1 MPKKSKAPAWLIML
15 LALFKRANTVFT
27 YEEVSSTVNRVV
39 PHVRKY
45 LEPFVMTSLNKKRTF
60 VTTKRTVKKNCDH
73 YGFYRHEQTGAVF
86 HIEGEIKATLLYL
99 IKKIDWGITEAE
111 ARKMCSRECY
121 RTFNALLESGTVVAA
136 RIYGELVYFHPDRQT
151 IQLRNRLT
159 NRKFQPKPS
168 KKGQSEKPI
177 LMMEEVLKTL
187 RDQEG
192 LSPELVGDLCLIF
205 LQYYE
210 QQTYRGLETRLLL
223 DARLREML
231 NFPLHE
237 VPDHTTIWRVY
248 DQLTVKQLQEL
259 FQLLLGQLQAEKIV
273 NGRYLVVDATH
284 IFAWANTHKTIY
296 DGDIPGAAWGEHHG
310 YFYGYK
316 VHILIDAEAEL
327 PVAVILTPGN
337 EGDHPWLIPLL
348 ADAKNNIDLDGLQGI
363 FGDAG
368 YYVQGVFEKAC
379 SDYQVTLNA
388 DINPRRSKFLKTI
401 KADIR
406 QVFAKHGD
414 KIQTV
419 DDALKLM
426 PQKLITSYTNE
437 VGSTRFNMIAA
448 AIRERLQC
456 HLRSAVERV
465 FSRAKQFFWLE
476 RPRTRDPERV
486 KKHVLF
492 GFCAMHLVSL
502 TAARL
507 GFDKNRLAFSR
518 VC

>member
-1 MPKKSKAPAWLIML
+1 MAKNSKMPAWLVIL
-15 LALFKRANTVFT
+15 LGLFKRTDEVFT
-27 YEEVSSTVNRVV
+27 YEEIARKVNRAV

-45 LEPFVMTSLNKKRTF
+45 LGPFVMTSLNKKRTL
-60 VTTKRTVKKNCDH
+60 VTSKRTVKKNGDH
-73 YGFYRHEQTGAVF
+73 YGFFRHEQTGAVF
-86 HIEGEIKATLLYL
+86 HVEGDIEATLKYL
-99 IKKIDWGITEAE
+99 IKKIDWGLTEAE
-111 ARKMCSRECY
+111 AEGMCGRECY
-121 RTFNALLESGTVVAA
+121 RPLNALLACGTVVAA
-136 RIYGELVYFHPDRQT
+136 RVHGERVYFHPKRQR

-159 NRKFQPKPS
+159 NSKFQPKPS
-168 KKGQSEKPI
+168 EKGQGEKPI

-192 LSPELVGDLCLIF
+192 LSPELIEDLCLIF

-210 QQTYRGLETRLLL
+210 QETYRGLETRLLL

-231 NFPLHE
+231 NLPLHE
-237 VPDHTTIWRVY
+237 VPDHTAIWRVY
-248 DQLTVKQLQEL
+248 DKLTVEQLQEL
-259 FQLLLGQLQAEKIV
+259 FQLLLGRLQAEKVV

-284 IFAWANTHKTIY
+284 IFAWASTRKPIY
-296 DGDIPGAAWGEHHG
+296 TGDIPGAAWGEHHG
-310 YFYGYK
+310 KFYGYK

-327 PVAVILTPGN
+327 PVAVMLTPGN
-337 EGDHPWLIPLL
+337 EGDHPYLIPLL
-348 ADAKNNIDLDGLQGI
+348 ADAKENINLDGLQGI
-363 FGDAG
+363 FGDAA
-368 YYVQGVFEKAC
+368 YFVEGVFEKAC
-379 SDYQVTLNA
+379 SDYQVTLNT

-406 QVFAKHGD
+406 QVFAQHGD

-426 PQKLITSYTNE
+426 PQKLITSYTGE

-456 HLRSAVERV
+456 HLRSGVERV

-507 GFDKNRLAFSR
+507 GFDRNRLAFSR